1 MMVTVLEDDALT
13 RLLIEANPARTPK
26 EAELDAAAI
35 RMRER
40 IVRTGQSSARPTRR
54 RSVRVAWATA
64 LTATAAAGAVVFG
77 LALPAGQAVAVT
89 PAPLSFTDAGSTQQ
103 IVERSTALLA
113 EGRGVIE
120 PERSVE
126 SAIWALSV
134 DVDEQQMAVVPQFS
148 TLTWNEDLSG
158 RLVTVAGD
166 SYWPSD
172 TQDGTAE
179 AIPGGTVLMDLQMK
193 PGEFNTP
200 VVEAPGDSADDVQ
213 AMLVAYGMPADPD
226 ASQLV
231 DSLITAFDQWTL
243 TDAQHAVVLEMLE
256 AEDGVSVLGASTDR
270 LGRPVYALSVPGAGD
285 GTDET
290 VLISTESGRIV
301 GVETEQASADGIIP
315 EGAVVMY
322 NLWI

>member
-1 MMVTVLEDDALT
+1 
-13 RLLIEANPARTPK
+13 
-26 EAELDAAAI
+26 
-35 RMRER
+35 
-40 IVRTGQSSARPTRR
+40 
-54 RSVRVAWATA
+54 
-64 LTATAAAGAVVFG
+64 TAAAGAVVFG

-89 PAPLSFTDAGSTQQ
+89 PAPLSFTDAGTTQQ

-113 EGRGVIE
+113 EDQGPAE
-120 PERSVE
+120 PQRSVE
-126 SAIWALSV
+126 TAVWALAV

-158 RLVTVAGD
+158 SLVTVAGE

-172 TQDGTAE
+172 AQDASAE
-179 AIPGGTVLMDLQMK
+179 AIPGDTVLVDLQMA
-193 PGEFNTP
+193 PGEFATP
-200 VVEAPGDSADDVQ
+200 VAAAPGDSAEDVL
-213 AMLVAYGMPADPD
+213 AMLMAYGMPAEPD

-231 DSLITAFDQWTL
+231 DSLVTALDQWTL
-243 TDAQHAVVLEMLE
+243 TDAQHAVLLEMLK

-270 LGRPVYALSVPGAGD
+270 LGRPVYALSVPAAGD

>member
-1 MMVTVLEDDALT
+1 MKTALY
-13 RLLIEANPARTPK
+13 AS
-26 EAELDAAAI
+26 AAAL
-35 RMRER
+35 
-40 IVRTGQSSARPTRR
+40 V
-54 RSVRVAWATA
+54 VAAS
-64 LTATAAAGAVVFG
+64 LGATAA
-77 LALPAGQAVAVT
+77 QAQSRDT
-89 PAPLSFTDAGSTQQ
+89 IQIAGS
-103 IVERSTALLA
+103 S
-113 EGRGVIE
+113 
-120 PERSVE
+120 
-126 SAIWALSV
+126 
-134 DVDEQQMAVVPQFS
+134 
-148 TLTWNEDLSG
+148 
-158 RLVTVAGD
+158 
-166 SYWPSD
+166 
-172 TQDGTAE
+172 
-179 AIPGGTVLMDLQMK
+179 TVL
-193 PGEFNTP
+193 PFASIVAEEFGATFPEFNTP

-256 AEDGVSVLGASTDR
+256 AEDGVSVLGATTDR
-270 LGRPVYALSVPGAGD
+270 LGRPVYALSVPAAGD

>member
-1 MMVTVLEDDALT
+1 MVTVLDDDALT
-13 RLLIEANPARTPK
+13 RLLIDANPARTPRD
-26 EAELDAAAI
+26 AELDAAAI

-40 IVRTGQSSARPTRR
+40 IVRSSRPSHRHAQRR
-54 RSVRVAWATA
+54 TVRVAWATT
-64 LTATAAAGAVVFG
+64 LTATVAAGAVVFG

-89 PAPLSFTDAGSTQQ
+89 PAPLTFADAGSMQQ

-113 EGRGVIE
+113 EGAGPVE
-120 PERSVE
+120 PLRSVE

-158 RLVTVAGD
+158 RLLTVAGE
-166 SYWPSD
+166 SQRSSAAG
-172 TQDGTAE
+172 DGSAE
-179 AIPGGTVLMDLQMK
+179 IVQGETVLLDLQMA

-200 VVEAPGDSADDVQ
+200 VVEAPGDGADDVLD
-213 AMLVAYGMPADPD
+213 MLIAYGMPADPD
-226 ASQLV
+226 ASQLL
-231 DSLITAFDQWTL
+231 DSFVTAFDQWTL
-243 TDAQHAVVLEMLE
+243 TDAQHAVMLEMLE

-270 LGRPVYALSVPGAGD
+270 LGRPVYALSVPDDGD

-290 VLISTESGRIV
+290 VLISRDSGRIV
-301 GVETEQASADGIIP
+301 GVETEQARADGIIP
-315 EGAVVMY
+315 AGAVIMY